1 MFEIAFFSGFHEE
14 VCAVVGQQ
22 TVSRRTQLWDALI
35 AGTVCTVKLE
45 MAKFFTL
52 FALVSE

>member
-1 MFEIAFFSGFHEE
+1 MFEIAFFSGFHDE